1 MTVVME
7 EGVVL
12 RRGSLVPAPS
22 EEKSAVV
29 LVPPPLRYQ
38 FYTNSLAP
46 TSWKDSQLQG
56 TFGHEGVKSCSNG
69 GSRWQGKGLQDPSE
83 WSKFKPVF
91 PSVCVC
97 SFQEEAKCPYFTYL
111 FCKILLRSKLEDE
124 IFILNPS
131 STKTTTYFFA
141 ITTCWTILLCIS
153 ILFPG

>member
-1 MTVVME
+1 V
-7 EGVVL
+7 EGL
-12 RRGSLVPAPS
+12 TATRQ
-22 EEKSAVV
+22 EKDPKREGPKRWARI
-29 LVPPPLRYQ
+29 LKKILGM
-38 FYTNSLAP
+38 NE
-46 TSWKDSQLQG
+46 G

-91 PSVCVC
+91 LSVCVC

-111 FCKILLRSKLEDE
+111 FCKILLRSELEDE
-124 IFILNPS
+124 NFILNPS

-141 ITTCWTILLCIS
+141 ITIRWAILFCIS